1 MASPRRSKTKS
12 ASSKPSEKPPEK
24 PPAKPQAQGR
34 IQRAATRLTSWRGLL
49 IAGVIALSLGAGVG
63 FAMVYLPDPSVVKEL
78 ERYQPSIH
86 SIIYDDEGVP
96 FDEWVI
102 ERRQMVPFQDIPQPL
117 HDAVLAAED
126 NRFYSHPGV
135 DPIGV
140 LRAVVRNVTGGWGS
154 EGASTLTMQMS
165 RSLWGLGLEKSASR
179 KLIEAFYYS
188 LQAERYFSKE
198 RIFELYMTQIF
209 MGHNVYGFGAASDY
223 YFGKDI
229 KDLTLAESALLAGM
243 PPSPNNYNPY
253 RNPEAALRKRSI
265 VLNRMYEEGFIS
277 AEERDEAG
285 SVPLVLGED
294 RRPQELGAYFIEDI
308 RKDLYDDYGLEIY
321 ESGIHVYTT
330 LNPRIQA
337 AAEMAVDRQ
346 LRVIDKRLGW
356 RGAPVNLIADE
367 VDPAEYQHPRW
378 EWEIQVGD
386 TVPAVVMSVEPEMA
400 ELRIGDRL
408 TTLTPEQARWARTG
422 RLPRLTD
429 LLIAGDLISVSVTA
443 VTVVGAEG
451 AEEADAE
458 GVDAEEEVA
467 QEQAAGEGEEIPGA
481 EEAGA
486 TIDEPVEEPEVVYEV
501 ALDQEPEIEAAA
513 LVIENHSGEVKAMV
527 GGRQFD
533 NSEFNRASQAVRQ
546 TGSAFKPFVYAAAL
560 RSGKTAADLLLDQ
573 RQTFLDPSTRQPYE
587 PDNYHNEYIGITT
600 LAEALSRSR
609 NVVTVALQEE
619 IGADKVIDTARD
631 LGITA
636 GLQPY
641 LSLALGVI
649 DISLWEMTRA
659 YAVFPNQGVRVEPHL
674 VREVRDRQGRAL
686 RRTERQA
693 VQVLDND
700 VAYLMTRMLTNV
712 VEYTNRDGTVGG
724 TARRARPMAH
734 QLGLSMGGKTG
745 TTDNYSDAWFVGFS
759 PYHTIGIWVGNDT
772 KKPIGPGEEGAR
784 AALPVWIEIMAA
796 ASEGKEPR
804 EFPQPA
810 GVVVRTIDPRTGMLA
825 SEVCDLTI
833 EMAFIEGTEPAGVC
847 TLGHHQIL
855 ALPYYQQAYFL
866 DRFQSGSAG
875 AIRRDPH

>member
-12 ASSKPSEKPPEK
+12 ATSKPAKKP
-24 PPAKPQAQGR
+24 AVTPQAQGR
-34 IQRAATRLTSWRGLL
+34 VQRTAARLTSWRGLL
-49 IAGVIALSLGAGVG
+49 IGGAIALGLGAGVG
-63 FAMVYLPDPSVVKEL
+63 FAMVYIPDPSVVREL

-102 ERRQMVPFQDIPQPL
+102 ERRQMVPFQNIPQHL
-117 HDAVLAAED
+117 HDAVIAAED

-179 KLIEAFYYS
+179 KLIEAFYYA
-188 LQAERYFSKE
+188 LQTERYFSKE

-209 MGHNVYGFGAASDY
+209 MGHNVYGFGAAADY

-229 KDLTLAESALLAGM
+229 EDLTLAESALLAGM
-243 PPSPNNYNPY
+243 TPSPNNYNPY
-253 RNPEAALRKRSI
+253 RDPEAAMRKRSI
-265 VLNRMYEEGFIS
+265 VLNRLYEEGFIS

-285 SVPLVLGED
+285 SEPLVLGED

-308 RKDLYDDYGLEIY
+308 RKDLYDDYGLQIY

-337 AAEMAVDRQ
+337 AAEKAVNRQ
-346 LRVIDKRLGW
+346 LRMIDKRLGW
-356 RGAPVNLIADE
+356 RGAPVNLIRDE
-367 VDPAEYQHPRW
+367 IDPAEYEDPRW

-386 TVPAVVMSVEPEMA
+386 TVPAVVMSVEPELA
-400 ELRIGDRL
+400 ELRIGDRV
-408 TTLTPEQARWARTG
+408 TTLSPEQARWTRTG

-429 LLIAGDLISVSVTA
+429 LLSPGDLISVSVQA

-451 AEEADAE
+451 TEEVGTDGA
-458 GVDAEEEVA
+458 DAEEETA
-467 QEQAAGEGEEIPGA
+467 QEQGEGEEA
-481 EEAGA
+481 AA
-486 TIDEPVEEPEVVYEV
+486 TADELIEEPELIYEV
-501 ALDQEPEIEAAA
+501 ELDQEPQIEAAA

-533 NSEFNRASQAVRQ
+533 SSEFNRASQAVRQ

-560 RSGKTAADLLLDQ
+560 RAGKTPADLLLDQ

-600 LAEALSRSR
+600 LAEALARSR
-609 NVVTVALQEE
+609 NVVTVALQQD
-619 IGADKVIDTARD
+619 IGADQVIDNARD

-636 GLQPY
+636 ALRPY

-674 VREVRDRQGRAL
+674 VREVRDRQGRTL

-693 VQVLDND
+693 VQVMDND

-712 VEYTNRDGTVGG
+712 VEYTNRDGTIGG

-734 QLGLSMGGKTG
+734 QLGLALGGKTG
-745 TTDNYSDAWFVGFS
+745 TTDNYSDAWFIGFS
-759 PYHTIGIWVGNDT
+759 PYHTIGVWVGNDT

-784 AALPVWIEIMAA
+784 AALPIWIEIMAA

-810 GVVVRTIDPRTGMLA
+810 GVVVRTIDPRTGLLA
-825 SEVCDLTI
+825 SEVCNLTI
-833 EMAFIEGTEPAGVC
+833 EMAFIEGTEPTGVC
-847 TLGHHQIL
+847 TLSHHQIL

-875 AIRRDPH
+875 AIRRDPR

>member
-1 MASPRRSKTKS
+1 M
-12 ASSKPSEKPPEK
+12 
-24 PPAKPQAQGR
+24 
-34 IQRAATRLTSWRGLL
+34 QRTAARLTSWRGLL
-49 IAGVIALSLGAGVG
+49 IGGTLALGLGAGVG
-63 FAMVYLPDPSVVKEL
+63 FAMVYIPDPSVVKEL

-86 SIIYDDEGVP
+86 SIIYDDEGAP

-117 HDAVLAAED
+117 HDAVIAAED

-135 DPIGV
+135 DPLGV

-188 LQAERYFSKE
+188 LQTERYFSKE

-533 NSEFNRASQAVRQ
+533 SSEFNRASQAVRQ

-674 VREVRDRQGRAL
+674 VREVRDRRGRAL

-759 PYHTIGIWVGNDT
+759 PYHTIGVWVGNDT

-810 GVVVRTIDPRTGMLA
+810 GVVVRTIDPRTGLLA

-833 EMAFIEGTEPAGVC
+833 EMAFLEGTEPTGVC
-847 TLGHHQIL
+847 TLSHHQIL

-875 AIRRDPH
+875 AIQRDPR